1 MTYASDL
8 LMPIAIAIIMF
19 GIGITLK
26 FKDFSRVFLKP
37 KAILTG
43 LSLQMLALPVLAFI
57 MIYFWPIEPIY
68 KAGFILI
75 ASAPGGTA
83 SNLVTHMLKGRV
95 ALSVSLTSFNS
106 LLILF
111 TIPLFVNL
119 ALQVFLGK
127 ETEVNISFENTF
139 REILLT
145 VVLPVVAGILS
156 NQYTSDAFTQRLN
169 KPLRIILPALLL
181 IVFLLA
187 FFNQE
192 GEESGLGFFNNLEL
206 FFPLLIF
213 NAGTMLVGYLV
224 AKLAGIR
231 HDGRYTIAV
240 EMGLQNSA
248 LAIFIATSVLNSP
261 EMATVAVIYT
271 SFTFITT
278 WLFGWLMKHHFA

>member
-57 MIYFWPIEPIY
+57 MIFFWPIEPIY

-127 ETEVNISFENTF
+127 ETEVDISFENTF

-145 VVLPVVAGILS
+145 VVLPVMAGILS

-169 KPLRIILPALLL
+169 KPLRILLPALLL

-192 GEESGLGFFNNLEL
+192 GEESGIGFFNNLEL
-206 FFPLLIF
+206 FFPLLLF
-213 NAGTMLVGYLV
+213 NAGTMLIGYLV
-224 AKLAGIR
+224 AKKVGIR
-231 HDGRYTIAV
+231 HDGRFTIAV

-248 LAIFIATSVLNSP
+248 LAIFIATSVLESP